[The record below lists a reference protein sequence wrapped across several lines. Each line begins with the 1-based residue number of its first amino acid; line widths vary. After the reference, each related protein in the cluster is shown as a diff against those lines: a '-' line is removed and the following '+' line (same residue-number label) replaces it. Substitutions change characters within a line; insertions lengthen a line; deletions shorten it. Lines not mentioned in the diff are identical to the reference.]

1 MSTVRAT
8 VLASAAT
15 LALLAA
21 WTLTGLAGRPA
32 RVRVSGAWV
41 MAPTAARTG
50 AYFTITNTGDQA
62 DELLGVS
69 TPDASS
75 AMLARH
81 SYAAGVGRMT
91 MLDGLVL
98 PAHTDV
104 RMTPYTT
111 NVMIQPSGLLP
122 VGRRVRFTLV
132 FRYGGAVRVTAVV
145 VPPGG
150 GPAAP

>member
-8 VLASAAT
+8 VLASAVT

-21 WTLTGLAGRPA
+21 WTLTGLAGSPA
-32 RVRVSGAWV
+32 RVRVLGAWV
-41 MAPTAARTG
+41 MAPTAERTG
-50 AYFTITNTGDQA
+50 AYFTITDTGDQA

-69 TPDASS
+69 TPDSSS

-91 MLDGLVL
+91 MLDGVVV

-111 NVMIQPSGLLP
+111 NVMIQPRGPLP
-122 VGRRVRFTLV
+122 VGREVPFTLV
-132 FRYGGAVRVTAVV
+132 FRYGGTVRVTAVV
-145 VPPGG
+145 VPPGAAS
-150 GPAAP
+150 AAP